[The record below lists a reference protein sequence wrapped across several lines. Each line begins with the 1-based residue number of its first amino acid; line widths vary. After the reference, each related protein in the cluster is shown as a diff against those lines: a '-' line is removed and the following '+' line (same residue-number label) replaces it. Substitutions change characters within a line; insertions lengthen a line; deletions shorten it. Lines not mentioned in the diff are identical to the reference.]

1 MLPRWCSLH
10 EAQVTQRERY
20 SVVGRWVRRRT
31 PWSAQ
36 ISPES
41 RDNAGVVSRRLS
53 GAHPIRT
60 ICPVTALSVH
70 IARRLVDSEA
80 RYVEQVQAPVLL
92 LALALVLVRE
102 LELALVPVPVPVLVL
117 VLHSHRQE
125 VGLVA
130 TMDVPPTGRGWAKCR
145 RGCTCFYL
153 GSPPR
158 HGGEDDVP
166 SGRSR

>member
-1 MLPRWCSLH
+1 M
-10 EAQVTQRERY
+10 
-20 SVVGRWVRRRT
+20 VGRWVRRRT

-41 RDNAGVVSRRLS
+41 RDNAGVVTRRLS

-60 ICPVTALSVH
+60 ICPTTALSVH
-70 IARRLVDSEA
+70 IARRLVDPEA

-92 LALALVLVRE
+92 LALALALVQVRVQVQVLVR
-102 LELALVPVPVPVLVL
+102 VLVL
-117 VLHSHRQE
+117 LVPHGRRQE
-125 VGLVA
+125 ASLVA
-130 TMDVPPTGRGWAKCR
+130 AMDVPPTGRGWAKCR

-158 HGGEDDVP
+158 HGGGDDVP
-166 SGRSR
+166 SGRSL